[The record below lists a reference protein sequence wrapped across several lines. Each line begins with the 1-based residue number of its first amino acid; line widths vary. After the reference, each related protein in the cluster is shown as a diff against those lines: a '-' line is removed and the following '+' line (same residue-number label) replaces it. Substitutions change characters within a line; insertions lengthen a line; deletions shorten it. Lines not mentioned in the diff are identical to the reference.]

1 MSCKGKNNQIEH
13 LSRLVENGQVL
24 LREKP
29 KQDIQLLQ
37 EHCMKTDE
45 KINAKLK
52 NVLQKPKSNPEN
64 KKGLFS
70 RIFGN

>member
-1 MSCKGKNNQIEH
+1 MQGKNNQIEH

-45 KINAKLK
+45 KLMQIKERLAET
-52 NVLQKPKSNPEN
+52 QEQPEN